1 MAAVWRQGSRCLPLL
16 RRWPTAA
23 SFSASQPRFF
33 SSPSSLSSHKSPLRG
48 ILRVS
53 EEVEAALATNQPV
66 VALES
71 TIYTHG
77 ALGMDLRLEAI
88 VRENGGVPAVI
99 GVLDGQPCVGL
110 SPDEITRMIDEGAQK
125 VSRRDLAVMTAR
137 GRQPGRHGGTTI
149 SGTMV
154 LARLAGIRVF
164 GTGGLGGVHRGWHN
178 HMDISADLSELGR
191 TRVAVVSS
199 GCKGFL
205 DISAT
210 LEYLETQGV
219 YVGTFGDGR
228 DPKSVD
234 FPAFWARESGIPSP
248 SVVADE
254 AEAAAIVWAQE
265 RLGIETGL
273 LFANAI
279 PPVAEVPRVE
289 MEAVIDRVVNEAAAG
304 GHTGNRNTPF
314 VLRRIR
320 ELTDQRTVGANLA
333 LVQANVARAAK
344 MAVHL
349 SALVAGGEESSSSFT
364 SYPVVTPTAA
374 AAQKPESTPEAA
386 KALPQTTAETT
397 PSSRADVLV
406 AGSVAL
412 DLSCDYVG
420 DGHGSETTD
429 PNPKLHTSNPA
440 SIVPTVGGVGHNV
453 ALAAHAIGSPEGVR
467 VRLCSLVGED
477 IAGATVLHAMTA
489 NGLDTT
495 GVRQLD
501 AATYSSARTAHYVA
515 INGADK
521 NLMVAMAD
529 MAIFSSEQHNFSTY
543 WTSAVAAAKP
553 HWLVADANWSAA
565 GLHGWIQAARQ
576 NGAQVAFEPVSVAK
590 SSRLFEF
597 TDTQDK
603 AKAGTGPRVFPQ
615 PLVDLATP
623 NQYELAAMHS
633 AARRRGLVLDDPHWF
648 RVIDALGLSA
658 GARERFVRLTSFAL
672 TDEGVPQ
679 QAVQL
684 LPYIPTLITKLGSR
698 GALVT
703 KLLSRDDPLLMDRAA
718 EPYLL
723 VRAPPFVGGGEDQDH
738 NDHEPTV
745 GGIYMRLFPPV
756 EEVRDVVSVNGVG
769 DTFLGA
775 LVAGL
780 AQGGNV
786 EQLVDV
792 AQKAAVLTLRSRE
805 SVGSGLSTLAG
816 ALRAAAKGRV

>member
-1 MAAVWRQGSRCLPLL
+1 MAAMWRQGSSCLRLH
-16 RRWPTAA
+16 RRWPTA
-23 SFSASQPRFF
+23 SASSVTRCARQSRF
-33 SSPSSLSSHKSPLRG
+33 LSSAAPKSPLRS

-53 EEVEAALATNQPV
+53 EEVETALATNQPV

-77 ALGMDLRLEAI
+77 ALGMDLRLESI

-110 SPDEITRMIDEGAQK
+110 SPDEITRMVDEGAKK
-125 VSRRDLAVMTAR
+125 VSRRDLAVMTAL

-154 LARLAGIRVF
+154 LARAAGIRVF
-164 GTGGLGGVHRGWHN
+164 GTGGLGGVHRGWHD

-205 DISAT
+205 DIAAT

-228 DPKSVD
+228 DPKEVD

-248 SVVADE
+248 SVVTDE

-279 PPVAEVPRVE
+279 PPVAEVPRRE

-349 SALVAGGEESSSSFT
+349 SALVAGGSEESSSFT
-364 SYPVVTPTAA
+364 SYPVVTPKATV
-374 AAQKPESTPEAA
+374 QESAPTTSKAETKTTP
-386 KALPQTTAETT
+386 KTTITTITETT
-397 PSSRADVLV
+397 PSCAADVLV

-420 DGHGSETTD
+420 DGHGSENTD
-429 PNPKLHTSNPA
+429 LYPKLHTSNPA

-453 ALAAHAIGSPEGVR
+453 ALAAHAIGSPKGVK

-477 IAGATVLHAMTA
+477 IAGATVLSAMA
-489 NGLDTT
+489 SNGLDTS

-529 MAIFSSEQHNFSTY
+529 MAIFSSDQHAFSTY

-553 HWLVADANWSAA
+553 NWLVADANWSAA
-565 GLHGWIQAARQ
+565 GLHGWIGAARQ
-576 NGAQVAFEPVSVAK
+576 YGAQVAFEPVSVAK
-590 SSRLFEF
+590 SSRLFE
-597 TDTQDK
+597 T
-603 AKAGTGPRVFPQ
+603 TGSDNTGSRVFPQ

-623 NQYELAAMHS
+623 NQYELAAMHA
-633 AARRRGLVLDDPHWF
+633 AARHRGFVLDDPHWF

-658 GARERFVRLTSFAL
+658 GARERFVRITSFAL

-703 KLLSRDDPLLMDRAA
+703 KLLGRDDPLLFDRAA
-718 EPYLL
+718 EKYLL
-723 VRAPPFVGGGEDQDH
+723 VRAPPFVAGEDH
-738 NDHEPTV
+738 NDLEPAV

-756 EEVRDVVSVNGVG
+756 EEVHDVVSVNGVG

-780 AQGGNV
+780 AQGGRA

-792 AQKAAVLTLRSRE
+792 AQRAAVLTLRSRE
-805 SVGSGLSTLAG
+805 SVGSGLSSLSG
-816 ALRAAAKGRV
+816 ALTAAAKQGQA

>member
-1 MAAVWRQGSRCLPLL
+1 MAAMTASR
-16 RRWPTAA
+16 
-23 SFSASQPRFF
+23 SRF
-33 SSPSSLSSHKSPLRG
+33 LSSSSTTKSHLRG
-48 ILRVS
+48 LLHVS
-53 EEVEAALATNQPV
+53 EEIEAALATNQPV

-88 VRENGGVPAVI
+88 VREHGGVPAVI
-99 GVLDGQPCVGL
+99 GVLDGVPSVGL
-110 SPDEITRMIDEGAQK
+110 TPDEISRMIEEGASK
-125 VSRRDLAVMTAR
+125 VSRRDLAVMSAR
-137 GRQPGRHGGTTI
+137 GHQRGRHGGTTI

-164 GTGGLGGVHRGWHN
+164 GTGGLGGVHRGWHD

-199 GCKGFL
+199 GSKGFL
-205 DISAT
+205 DIAAT

-219 YVGTFGDGR
+219 YVGTFADGR
-228 DPKSVD
+228 PSKEVD

-248 SVVADE
+248 SVVSDE
-254 AEAAAIVWAQE
+254 KEAAAIVWAQE
-265 RLGIETGL
+265 QLGIETGL
-273 LFANAI
+273 LFANPI
-279 PPVAEVPRVE
+279 PHVSEVPRLE
-289 MEAVIDRVVNEAAAG
+289 MEAVIDRAVNEAAAG

-314 VLRRIR
+314 ILRRIR
-320 ELTDQRTVGANLA
+320 ELTDQRTVVANLA

-349 SALVAGGEESSSSFT
+349 SALVEGKEER
-364 SYPVVTPTAA
+364 
-374 AAQKPESTPEAA
+374 
-386 KALPQTTAETT
+386 
-397 PSSRADVLV
+397 RADVLV

-420 DGHGSETTD
+420 DGHGSEIAD
-429 PNPKLHTSNPA
+429 PSPKLHTSNPA

-453 ALAAHAIGSPEGVR
+453 ALAAHAIGSPQGVR

-477 IAGATVLHAMTA
+477 IAGHTVLAAMAA
-489 NGLDTT
+489 NSLDTA

-501 AATYSSARTAHYVA
+501 AATYSAARTAHYVA
-515 INGADK
+515 VNGADK

-529 MAIFSSEQHNFSTY
+529 MAIFASEHHSFAKY
-543 WTSAVAAAKP
+543 WSSAVAAAQP
-553 HWLVADANWSAA
+553 SWLVADANWSAA
-565 GLHGWIQAARQ
+565 GLHGWIKAAREHS
-576 NGAQVAFEPVSVAK
+576 AQVAFEPVSVAK
-590 SSRLFEF
+590 SSRLFEV
-597 TDTQDK
+597 DK
-603 AKAGTGPRVFPQ
+603 KDRGNLVFPT

-623 NQYELAAMHS
+623 NQYELAAMH
-633 AARRRGLVLDDPHWF
+633 AAAQRRGFVLDDASWF
-648 RVIDALGLSA
+648 RVIDALGLGA

-684 LPYIPTLITKLGSR
+684 LPYIPTLLTKLGSR
-698 GALVT
+698 GALLT
-703 KLLSRDDPLLMDRAA
+703 KLLSRDDPLLHDRSA

-723 VRAPPFVGGGEDQDH
+723 VRAPPYVPDEDH
-738 NDHEPTV
+738 NDTEPTV
-745 GGIYMRLFPPV
+745 GGIYMRLYSSVEDVPV
-756 EEVRDVVSVNGVG
+756 HDVVSVNGVG

-780 AQGGNV
+780 AQGGRA

-792 AQKAAVLTLRSRE
+792 AQQAAVLTLRSRE
-805 SVGSGLSTLAG
+805 TVGSGMSSLAK
-816 ALRAAAKGRV
+816 ALTMAAKGE

>member
-1 MAAVWRQGSRCLPLL
+1 MASVWRQGSRCL
-16 RRWPTAA
+16 RGAWRSPTATTA
-23 SFSASQPRFF
+23 AISAYTAQLRHF
-33 SSPSSLSSHKSPLRG
+33 SSPSTYKAPYGSL
-48 ILRVS
+48 LRVS
-53 EEVEAALATNQPV
+53 EEVEAALATNRPV

-110 SPDEITRMIDEGAQK
+110 KPEEITRMVDEGAQK

-164 GTGGLGGVHRGWHN
+164 GTGGLGGVHRGWHD

-205 DISAT
+205 DIAAT
-210 LEYLETQGV
+210 LEYLETHGV
-219 YVGTFGDGR
+219 YVGTFADGR
-228 DPKSVD
+228 PAKEVD
-234 FPAFWARESGIPSP
+234 FPAFWARESGIASP

-265 RLGIETGL
+265 QLGIESGL

-289 MEAVIDRVVNEAAAG
+289 MEALIDRVVNEAAAG

-320 ELTDQRTVGANLA
+320 ELTDHRTVGANLA

-349 SALVAGGEESSSSFT
+349 SELVAGGKESCSSFT
-364 SYPVVTPTAA
+364 SYSAT
-374 AAQKPESTPEAA
+374 ST
-386 KALPQTTAETT
+386 KTTAPETVPQAAEAT
-397 PSSRADVLV
+397 PQPTDQTVQDSRADVLV

-412 DLSCDYVG
+412 DLSCDYLG
-420 DGHGSETTD
+420 DGDGSETTD
-429 PNPKLHTSNPA
+429 PSPKLHTSNPA

-453 ALAAHAIGSPEGVR
+453 AHAAHAIGSPRGVR

-477 IAGATVLHAMTA
+477 IAGATVLSAMAA

-501 AATYSSARTAHYVA
+501 AATYASARTAHYVA

-521 NLMVAMAD
+521 NLMLAMAD
-529 MAIFSSEQHNFSTY
+529 MAIFSSKEHAFSAS
-543 WTSAVAAAKP
+543 WASAVAAAKP
-553 HWLVADANWSAA
+553 RWLVADANWSAA
-565 GLHGWIQAARQ
+565 GLHGWIRAARQ
-576 NGAQVAFEPVSVAK
+576 HGAQVAFEPVSVAK
-590 SSRLFEF
+590 SGRLFEF
-597 TDTQDK
+597 ADAENTE
-603 AKAGTGPRVFPQ
+603 AHVFPR
-615 PLVDLATP
+615 PLVDLASP
-623 NQYELAAMHS
+623 NQYELAAMHA

-648 RVIDALGLSA
+648 RIIDALGLSA
-658 GARERFVRLTSFAL
+658 GARERFVRLSSFAL

-684 LPYIPTLITKLGSR
+684 LPYIPTLVTKLGSR

-703 KLLSRDDPLLMDRAA
+703 KLLARDDPLLMDRAA

-723 VRAPPFVGGGEDQDH
+723 VRAPPYVGGEDQNH
-738 NDHEPTV
+738 NDYEPAV
-745 GGIYMRLFPPV
+745 GGIYMRLFAPV
-756 EEVRDVVSVNGVG
+756 QEVHEIVSVNGVG
-769 DTFLGA
+769 DTFMGA

-780 AQGGNV
+780 AQGGRV

-792 AQKAAVLTLRSRE
+792 AQRAAVLTLQSRE
-805 SVGSGLSTLAG
+805 SVARGVSTLAE
-816 ALRAAAKGRV
+816 ALSTAAQQGRA

>member
-1 MAAVWRQGSRCLPLL
+1 MAAVWRQGSHCLRGRWFPSASATATSACTFPLVRCTSQL
-16 RRWPTAA
+16 RR
-23 SFSASQPRFF
+23 F
-33 SSPSSLSSHKSPLRG
+33 SSTLTQTSSFGGL
-48 ILRVS
+48 LRVS
-53 EEVEAALATNQPV
+53 EEIEAALATKQPV

-88 VRENGGVPAVI
+88 VRENGALPAVI

-110 SPDEITRMIDEGAQK
+110 TPDEIAHMVDEGAQK

-137 GRQPGRHGGTTI
+137 GKQPGRHGGTTI

-154 LARLAGIRVF
+154 LARLAGIRIF
-164 GTGGLGGVHRGWHN
+164 GTGGLGGVHRGWHD

-205 DISAT
+205 DIAAT
-210 LEYLETQGV
+210 LEYLETHGV
-219 YVGTFGDGR
+219 YVGTFADGR
-228 DPKSVD
+228 PSKEVD
-234 FPAFWARESGIPSP
+234 FPAFWARESGIASP

-265 RLGIETGL
+265 QLGIESGL

-289 MEAVIDRVVNEAAAG
+289 MEALIDRVVNEAAAG

-320 ELTDQRTVGANLA
+320 ELTDHRTVGANLA

-344 MAVHL
+344 MAVHV
-349 SALVAGGEESSSSFT
+349 SALMASSKESSSPFT
-364 SYPVVTPTAA
+364 SYPATTSPSIEAPGRESRNTKVTPQTRA
-374 AAQKPESTPEAA
+374 EAI
-386 KALPQTTAETT
+386 

-406 AGSVAL
+406 AGSLAL

-420 DGHGSETTD
+420 DGDGSETTET
-429 PNPKLHTSNPA
+429 NPKLYTSNPA

-453 ALAAHAIGSPEGVR
+453 ALAAHTIGSPEGVR
-467 VRLCSLVGED
+467 VRLCSLIGED
-477 IAGATVLHAMTA
+477 IAGKTVLNAMA
-489 NGLDTT
+489 AKGLDTS

-501 AATYSSARTAHYVA
+501 AATHTLARTAHYVA
-515 INGADK
+515 INGTDK
-521 NLMVAMAD
+521 NLMLAMAD
-529 MAIFSSEQHNFSTY
+529 MAIFSSEKHAFSSS
-543 WTSAVAAAKP
+543 WASAVAAAKP
-553 HWLVADANWSAA
+553 HWLVADANWSPAR
-565 GLHGWIQAARQ
+565 LHGWIRAARQ
-576 NGAQVAFEPVSVAK
+576 HGAQVAFEPVSVAK
-590 SSRLFEF
+590 SGRIFDVSN
-597 TDTQDK
+597 TDD
-603 AKAGTGPRVFPQ
+603 AGPRVFPR

-623 NQYELAAMHS
+623 NQYELAAMHA

-648 RVIDALGLSA
+648 RIIDALGLSA
-658 GARERFVRLTSFAL
+658 GARERFVRLASFAL

-703 KLLSRDDPLLMDRAA
+703 KLLARDDPLLMDRAA

-723 VRAPPFVGGGEDQDH
+723 VRAPPYVGGGDQDH
-738 NDHEPTV
+738 NDHEPAV
-745 GGIYMRLFPPV
+745 GGIYMRLFAPV
-756 EEVRDVVSVNGVG
+756 EEVHDIVSVNGVG
-769 DTFLGA
+769 DTFMGA

-780 AQGGNV
+780 AQGGRV

-792 AQKAAVLTLRSRE
+792 AQRAAVLTLRSRE
-805 SVGSGLSTLAG
+805 SVSSRVSSLAG
-816 ALRAAAKGRV
+816 ALKAAANQVRA

>member
-1 MAAVWRQGSRCLPLL
+1 MAAVWRQTSSCL
-16 RRWPTAA
+16 RWHRTPPTQLASWAA
-23 SFSASQPRFF
+23 STASRHVSRPRFM
-33 SSPSSLSSHKSPLRG
+33 SSAAATTSPLRG
-48 ILRVS
+48 ILRIS

-99 GVLDGQPCVGL
+99 GVLDGVPRVGL
-110 SPDEITRMIDEGAQK
+110 SPDEVNRMVEEGAQK
-125 VSRRDLAVMTAR
+125 VSRRDLAVMSAR
-137 GRQPGRHGGTTI
+137 GHQRGRHGGTTI

-164 GTGGLGGVHRGWHN
+164 GTGGLGGVHRGWHD

-205 DISAT
+205 DIAAT

-219 YVGTFGDGR
+219 YVGTFADGR
-228 DPKSVD
+228 PANEVA

-248 SVVADE
+248 SVVGDE

-265 RLGIETGL
+265 QLGVETGL

-279 PPVAEVPRVE
+279 PHVSEVPRLE

-304 GHTGNRNTPF
+304 GYTGNRNTPF

-320 ELTDQRTVGANLA
+320 ELTDQRTVSANVA

-344 MAVHL
+344 VAVHL
-349 SALVAGGEESSSSFT
+349 SALVAGGEDSPSYT
-364 SYPVVTPTAA
+364 SYPVTSSPK
-374 AAQKPESTPEAA
+374 AAQTQSPAP
-386 KALPQTTAETT
+386 ETT
-397 PSSRADVLV
+397 PSGRVDVLV

-412 DLSCDYVG
+412 DLSCDYID
-420 DGHGSETTD
+420 DGLGGESSD
-429 PNPKLHTSNPA
+429 PAPRLHTSNPA

-453 ALAAHAIGSPEGVR
+453 ALAAHAIGSPQGVR

-477 IAGATVLHAMTA
+477 IAGATVLAAMAA
-489 NGLDTT
+489 NGLDTD

-501 AATYSSARTAHYVA
+501 VATYSAARTAHYVA

-529 MAIFSSEQHNFSTY
+529 MAIFSNEQHNFSTY
-543 WTSAVAAAKP
+543 WASAVAAAQP
-553 HWLVADANWSAA
+553 SWLVADANWSAS
-565 GLHGWIQAARQ
+565 GLHGWIRAARQ
-576 NGAQVAFEPVSVAK
+576 QGGVQVAFEPVSVAK
-590 SSRLFEF
+590 SSRLFEV
-597 TDTQDK
+597 TDADK
-603 AKAGTGPRVFPQ
+603 SNDRASHVFPR

-623 NQYELAAMHS
+623 NQYELAAMH
-633 AARRRGLVLDDPHWF
+633 AAAQRHGFVLDDPHWF
-648 RVIDALGLSA
+648 RVIDALGLGA

-684 LPYIPTLITKLGSR
+684 LPYIPTLLTKLGSR
-698 GALVT
+698 GVLFA
-703 KLLSRDDPLLMDRAA
+703 KLLHRDDPLLHDRAA

-723 VRAPPFVGGGEDQDH
+723 VRAPPFVPGQDH
-738 NDHEPTV
+738 NDTEPAV
-745 GGIYMRLFPPV
+745 GGIYMRLFPAVEDVPV
-756 EEVRDVVSVNGVG
+756 HDVVSVNGVG

-780 AQGGNV
+780 AQGGRA

-792 AQKAAVLTLRSRE
+792 AQQAAVLTLRSRQ
-805 SVGSGLSTLAG
+805 SVGGGLASLAG
-816 ALRAAAKGRV
+816 ALTAAAKTAV

>member
-1 MAAVWRQGSRCLPLL
+1 MAAMWRQGSSCLRLH
-16 RRWPTAA
+16 RRWPTA
-23 SFSASQPRFF
+23 SASSVTRCARQSRF
-33 SSPSSLSSHKSPLRG
+33 LSSAAPKSPLRS

-53 EEVEAALATNQPV
+53 EEVETALATNQPV

-77 ALGMDLRLEAI
+77 ALGMDLRLESI

-110 SPDEITRMIDEGAQK
+110 SPDEITRMVDEGAKK
-125 VSRRDLAVMTAR
+125 VSRRDLAVMTAL

-154 LARLAGIRVF
+154 LARAAGIRVF
-164 GTGGLGGVHRGWHN
+164 GTGGLGGVHRGWHD

-205 DISAT
+205 DIAAT

-228 DPKSVD
+228 DPKEVD

-248 SVVADE
+248 SVVTDE

-279 PPVAEVPRVE
+279 PPVAEVPRRE

-349 SALVAGGEESSSSFT
+349 SALVAGG
-364 SYPVVTPTAA
+364 
-374 AAQKPESTPEAA
+374 K
-386 KALPQTTAETT
+386 TT
-397 PSSRADVLV
+397 PSCAADVLV

-420 DGHGSETTD
+420 DGHGSENTD
-429 PNPKLHTSNPA
+429 PYPKLHTSNPA

-453 ALAAHAIGSPEGVR
+453 ALAAHAIGSPKGVK

-477 IAGATVLHAMTA
+477 IAGATVLSAMA
-489 NGLDTT
+489 SNGLDTS

-529 MAIFSSEQHNFSTY
+529 MAIFSSDQHAFSTY

-553 HWLVADANWSAA
+553 NWLVADANWSAA
-565 GLHGWIQAARQ
+565 GLHGWIGAARQ
-576 NGAQVAFEPVSVAK
+576 YGAQVAFEPVSVAK
-590 SSRLFEF
+590 SSRLFE
-597 TDTQDK
+597 T
-603 AKAGTGPRVFPQ
+603 TGSDNTGSRVFPQ

-623 NQYELAAMHS
+623 NQYELAAMHA
-633 AARRRGLVLDDPHWF
+633 AARHRGFVLDDPHWF

-658 GARERFVRLTSFAL
+658 GARERFVRITSFAL

-703 KLLSRDDPLLMDRAA
+703 KLLGRDDPLLFDRAA
-718 EPYLL
+718 EKYLL
-723 VRAPPFVGGGEDQDH
+723 VRAPPFVAGEDH
-738 NDHEPTV
+738 NDLEPAV

-756 EEVRDVVSVNGVG
+756 EEVHDVVSVNGVG

-780 AQGGNV
+780 AQGGRA

-792 AQKAAVLTLRSRE
+792 AQRAAVLTLRSRE
-805 SVGSGLSTLAG
+805 SVGSGLSSLSG
-816 ALRAAAKGRV
+816 ALTAAAKQGQA